1 MAVPQLTL
9 LKDRSVQGE
18 LAREKAISHQLKLPV
33 IIQQKSDVH

>member
-18 LAREKAISHQLKLPV
+18 LAREKAISHQLMLLAF
-33 IIQQKSDVH
+33 IQQKSGVH